1 MSLLS
6 LKLSSL
12 MEPLINPPQ
21 LRKSESRIQKEK
33 NSLGI
38 IATQIT
44 NDPTHLKHNF
54 THTFDAWAFRE
65 IQHLEPR
72 LLTRTAGVTLTH
84 RSAFSELPALC
95 EPKGVDVLEPLQRE
109 EVDVGLEGRPSEV
122 QPGKPLGNVIRHEH
136 LERLEARGGQ
146 LERVRG
152 KRVRQRLRV
161 APRGNHT
168 ERRRAPHGVWWM
180 QHAQPNTPTMPGH
193 CNPLA

>member
-1 MSLLS
+1 MWIIPVMSWLFF
-6 LKLSSL
+6 KLSSL

-21 LRKSESRIQKEK
+21 LPTSESHIQKEK

-72 LLTRTAGVTLTH
+72 LLTRTVGVTLTH
-84 RSAFSELPALC
+84 RPAVSELPALC
-95 EPKGVDVLEPLQRE
+95 EPKGADVLEPLQRE
-109 EVDVGLEGRPSEV
+109 ELDVGLEGRSGEV
-122 QPGKPLGNVIRHEH
+122 QLGNHDVLRHEH
-136 LERLEARGGQ
+136 LQCLEARGGQ

-152 KRVRQRLRV
+152 ERVRQRLAEV
-161 APRGNHT
+161 CAADAEQVLVTVKG
-168 ERRRAPHGVWWM
+168 
-180 QHAQPNTPTMPGH
+180 
-193 CNPLA
+193 